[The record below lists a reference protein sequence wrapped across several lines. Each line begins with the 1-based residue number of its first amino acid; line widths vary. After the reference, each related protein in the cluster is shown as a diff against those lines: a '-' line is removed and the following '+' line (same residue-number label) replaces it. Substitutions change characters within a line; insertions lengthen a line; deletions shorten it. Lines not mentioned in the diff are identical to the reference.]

1 MPNYT
6 EINCPSCNRIVRSTD
21 RFCIFCGG
29 RMSGNTAPAPSKQIP
44 EQEKKQLE
52 QEVQNDLNANQ
63 KETLEKESKKT
74 KTEPKTPSSLDDLL
88 AEMPPEI
95 RDQLEAKM
103 NLALINER
111 KKKLKKTLADLS
123 KQAEDE
129 KYEYDVD
136 FMNLVNTKLE
146 AVKQVKDELNQE
158 EEKWR
163 ATMGERFKVDELM
176 DKLEEKKQQLL
187 ELKRSF
193 KLHEIKKD
201 VYEQLKTEYIN
212 QFNQIQTE
220 LEKLR
225 INIIRWVSLEKANRN
240 KLDGKIRMAQARMKS
255 GEIDK
260 NEFEKER
267 DTLQKE
273 IEKSEQKIKI
283 LEHYTKEKEKKFF

>member
-1 MPNYT
+1 
-6 EINCPSCNRIVRSTD
+6 
-21 RFCIFCGG
+21 
-29 RMSGNTAPAPSKQIP
+29 
-44 EQEKKQLE
+44 
-52 QEVQNDLNANQ
+52 
-63 KETLEKESKKT
+63 
-74 KTEPKTPSSLDDLL
+74 
-88 AEMPPEI
+88 
-95 RDQLEAKM
+95 
-103 NLALINER
+103 
-111 KKKLKKTLADLS
+111 
-123 KQAEDE
+123 
-129 KYEYDVD
+129 
-136 FMNLVNTKLE
+136 
-146 AVKQVKDELNQE
+146 
-158 EEKWR
+158 
-163 ATMGERFKVDELM
+163 MGERFKVDELM